1 MKSKG
6 AIKFFAIA
14 LAVVCLYQLSF
25 TIVTSIIE
33 NRAEAYAQGNEEKE
47 QHYLDSMKKEP
58 VYNLL
63 VKNYTY
69 GECKARELNL
79 GLDLQGGMHVTLQ
92 VSMKELLLELSNY
105 NDNEAFRNALKKAS
119 EEYRRKDANFIDL
132 FYQIYKEE
140 APDAQLAS
148 VFATRQNKDDI
159 GYNTSNEE
167 VISFLREEAS
177 AALDRT
183 FNILRTRV
191 DQFGVSQPNIQ
202 KLPGTGRIIVEL
214 PGVEDQQRVRDL
226 LQATAN
232 LGFWETYEARQ
243 IIPYFED
250 VNNILKREL
259 NLVDTTGSDT
269 TTADEDSPASFFEE
283 DNQDTLQSAD
293 TPTTSKAK
301 DTSAQTEADTGLLGE
316 QAADTDTG
324 EQLSREEF
332 RRQNPLYAKLQPAV
346 NQEGRILQG
355 PVVGSAEG
363 LDTAKVNEYLSMP
376 AVQNVLPTNVKFFW
390 SAKPISDDNN
400 IYRLFAAK
408 VTTSDGSPPLTGE
421 VVTDAT
427 ADISKQGGR
436 QVSLSMNSR
445 GARKWERLTGD
456 NVGSSI
462 AVVMDKHV
470 YSAPNVNQKISG
482 GRSIISGRFTTQEAQ
497 DLANVLE
504 SGKLP
509 MVVNIV
515 QEAIIGPSL
524 GQESIRSGLISLL
537 AGLVFVLLFMV
548 FYYNRAGYVA
558 NIALLANLFF
568 ILGVLASL
576 GAALTLPGMAGILLT
591 IGMSVDANVLIFER
605 VREEIRAGKGLNLAI
620 ADGYKNAYSSIV
632 DANLTTLL
640 VAIILYTFGTG
651 PIHGFAIILIIG
663 ILTSLFSAI
672 FITRL
677 IFDWGLSRETDINF
691 ANATTFN
698 LLTNFNINFIAK
710 KKVAYFVSGGIILA
724 GLISLTIQG
733 VNLGIDF
740 KGGYSYI
747 VRFDEPV
754 NSEKVRSSLE
764 EPFNGAPKVKT
775 FGPANQVKIITDYKI
790 NETAEGTQEKV
801 NNQLD
806 KGLSQVTSDYEIKSS
821 QKVGPTIAQDIKTSA
836 FWAVLFSL
844 IVMFLY
850 IFLRFQKW
858 QYGLGALAAVFHDVL
873 VVLGIFSI
881 FKAIMPF
888 SLEIDQAFIAA
899 ILTVVGYSIND
910 TVVVFDRI
918 REKLSIHRK
927 SPFLQTVNTALNE
940 TLSRTLITSLTT
952 LIVILILFIFGGEM
966 IRGFSFALLVGILV
980 GTYSSLFISSTTVM
994 DLSPE
999 SESDASA
1006 PDKKES

>member
-14 LAVVCLYQLSF
+14 LAIVCVYQLSF
-25 TIVTSIIE
+25 TIVTSVVE
-33 NRAEAYAQGNEEKE
+33 NKAENYANGNSEKKE
-47 QHYLDSMKKEP
+47 AYLDSMKQQP

-92 VSMKELLLELSNY
+92 VSMKDLLLELSNH
-105 NDNEAFRNALKKAS
+105 NENEAFRNALNQAKK
-119 EEYRRKDANFIDL
+119 EYRTTDENFIDL
-132 FYQIYKEE
+132 FYQNYQEE
-140 APDAQLAS
+140 APDGELAAIFS
-148 VFATRQNKDDI
+148 TRQNQDNID
-159 GYNTSNEE
+159 YNSSNQE
-167 VISFLREEAS
+167 VISFLRDEAS
-177 AALDRT
+177 GALNRT

-232 LGFWETYEARQ
+232 LGFWETYEARE

-250 VNNILKREL
+250 VNKVLRREL
-259 NLVDTTGSDT
+259 DLVDTTGDT
-269 TTADEDSPASFFEE
+269 TQQQDGASSFFEE
-283 DNQDTLQSAD
+283 EGKDTLTQADSPAMETMEEEEQPEESAD
-293 TPTTSKAK
+293 TS
-301 DTSAQTEADTGLLGE
+301 LLGATDDTA
-316 QAADTDTG
+316 QTDTG
-324 EQLSREEF
+324 QVSQEEF
-332 RRQNPLYAKLQPAV
+332 RRQNPLYTKLRPAV
-346 NQEGRILQG
+346 SQQGQIYEGS
-355 PVVGSAEG
+355 VVGHSQG
-363 LDTAKVNEYLSMP
+363 YDTAKVNEYLSMES
-376 AVQNVLPTNVKFFW
+376 VQNVLPTDIKFFW
-390 SAKPISDDNN
+390 SAKPASDENN
-400 IYRLFAAK
+400 IYRLYAIK
-408 VTTSDGSPPLTGE
+408 VTTTDGTPPLSGK

-427 ADISKQGGR
+427 ADISQKGGR

-445 GARKWERLTGD
+445 GARIWGRLTGD
-456 NVGSSI
+456 NIGESI
-462 AVVMDKHV
+462 AVVMDDKV
-470 YSAPNVNQKISG
+470 YSAPNVNQEITG
-482 GRSIISGRFTTQEAQ
+482 GRSVISGQFNTQEAQ
-497 DLANVLE
+497 DLATVLE

-515 QEAIIGPSL
+515 EEAIIGPSL
-524 GQESIRSGLISLL
+524 GQESIQSGLISLL
-537 AGLVFVLLFMV
+537 AGLIVVLLFMV
-548 FYYNRAGYVA
+548 FYYNHSGWVA
-558 NIALLANLFF
+558 NFALLANLFF

-640 VAIILYTFGTG
+640 TAIILYTFGTG

-677 IFDWGLSRETDINF
+677 VFEWALDKDKAIKF
-691 ANATTFN
+691 ANNATFN
-698 LLTNFNINFIAK
+698 ALTNFNVNFINK
-710 KKVAYFVSGGIILA
+710 KKIAYFVSGGIIIA
-724 GLISLTIQG
+724 GIISLSTQG
-733 VNLGIDF
+733 VNWGIDF

-754 NSEKVRSSLE
+754 NSAKIRSSLE
-764 EPFNGAPKVKT
+764 EPFNGEPQVKT
-775 FGPANQVKIITDYKI
+775 FGPSNQVKITTDYLI

-801 NNQLD
+801 QEKLGN
-806 KGLSQVTSDYEIKSS
+806 GLSQVSSNYDIKSS
-821 QKVGPTIAQDIKTSA
+821 QKVGPSIAQDIATSA

-844 IVMFLY
+844 IVIFLY

-873 VVLGIFSI
+873 VVLAIFSI
-881 FKAIMPF
+881 FKNIMPF
-888 SLEIDQAFIAA
+888 SLKIDQAFIAA

-918 REKLSIHRK
+918 REKLTIHRK
-927 SPFLQTVNTALNE
+927 SAFLPTINSALNE
-940 TLSRTLITSLTT
+940 TLSRTLITSFTT
-952 LIVILILFIFGGEM
+952 LIVILILFVFGGEM

-980 GTYSSLFISSTTVM
+980 GTYSSLFVSSSTVM
-994 DLSPE
+994 DLSPV
-999 SESDASA
+999 SENRE
-1006 PDKKES
+1006 PEKTNT